1 MAKAKVVTALAL
13 TVVMLVV
20 MTGLAVADPAN
31 VDITANPIIN
41 PLDGTTVTNT
51 TTVTYN
57 IDYSTHGDSHT
68 RYISVQTSKSN
79 LYARVTGNGVDTGWT
94 NNARVGGTYTAIS
107 PNNYTFTLSVKG
119 TEEGQVT
126 VYDNAGS
133 SFNSSAGYDF
143 ASCTRNVEVPE
154 FATIAIPVAAILGLL
169 FFYNHR
175 KRKEE

>member
-1 MAKAKVVTALAL
+1 MRKAKVITALAL
-13 TVVMLVV
+13 TVAMLVV
-20 MTGLAVADPAN
+20 MTGLAAAHPAN

-57 IDYSTHGDSHT
+57 IDYKTHGSPHT
-68 RYISVQTSKSN
+68 RYISVETSNSN
-79 LYARVTGNGVDTGWT
+79 LYARITGNGVDTGWT
-94 NNARVGGTYTAIS
+94 NNTRAGGIYTAES

-119 TEEGQVT
+119 TGEGQVT

-169 FFYNHR
+169 FFYSHR